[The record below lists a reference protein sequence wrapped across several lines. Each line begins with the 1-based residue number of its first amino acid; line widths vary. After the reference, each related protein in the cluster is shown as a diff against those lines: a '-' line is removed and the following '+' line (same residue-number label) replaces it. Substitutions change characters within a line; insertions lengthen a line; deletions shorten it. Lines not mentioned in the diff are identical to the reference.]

1 MFRGLVIP
9 GLKALLVL
17 SGAVAVW
24 GASAQTFSPE
34 ERLQALRDALVQH
47 AMEGPTEVRSSS
59 WIDGNGVLR
68 DSSSF
73 RTGMVVR
80 GVQVLSYGHELQ
92 QAKAQWKGES
102 QPIPAGDAAAVCA
115 PNGHERAQPWHHVV
129 LEVAVSAQ
137 ATVEQRQ
144 QSHQIAQALRGML
157 QQRNPQARYWRV
169 SDRQHHNTGYEHALM
184 SRGEQFIPW
193 RLQLNIV
200 PHRESWPADTVL
212 DLRWTLLHRQ
222 ERQASFEQTQTISL
236 GRWPIETAP
245 RRLPPVV
252 MEQLQWVLTGLAQGL
267 DQQLSCQPPQFDV
280 INVLPDRLRIA
291 GGLSNGLRVGD
302 QLVVADRQQLPQRV
316 LEPKA
321 LERLALAEVLS
332 ISGYYAELKQ
342 IAGPRLAGAA
352 QWVAVP
358 FTP

>member
-1 MFRGLVIP
+1 MAQSGVR
-9 GLKALLVL
+9 ALLVW
-17 SGAVAVW
+17 SGVLAVMA
-24 GASAQTFSPE
+24 ASAQTFSPE
-34 ERLQALRDALVQH
+34 ERLQALRDALIQH
-47 AMEGPTEVRSSS
+47 AMEGPTEVRASS

-80 GVQVLSYGHELQ
+80 GVQVLSYGREMQ
-92 QAKAQWKGES
+92 QVKAKWQGES
-102 QPIPAGDAAAVCA
+102 QAISSAGAATTCS

-129 LEVAVSAQ
+129 LEVAVSPQ

-144 QSHQIAQALRGML
+144 QSHQVAQMLRGLL

-169 SDRQHHNTGYEHALM
+169 SDRQNHTTGYDHALL
-184 SRGEQFIPW
+184 SRGEQYIPW

-200 PHRESWPADTVL
+200 PHTESWPAHTVL

-222 ERQASFEQTQTISL
+222 ERQASYEQVQTISL
-236 GRWPIETAP
+236 GHWPIETAP

-252 MEQLQWVLTGLAQGL
+252 VEQLQWALTGLAQGL
-267 DQQLSCQPPQFDV
+267 DQQLSCNPPQFDV
-280 INVLPDRLRIA
+280 INVMPDRLRIA

-302 QLVVADRQQLPQRV
+302 QLVVADRGQLPHRA

-321 LERLALAEVLS
+321 LERLALTEVQS

-342 IAGPRLAGAA
+342 IAGPRLAGTA

-358 FTP
+358 FSP